1 MKGLGLI
8 LVLVGI
14 VLLAAAAAQHVF
26 GLSAISHLAIY
37 LGGLGLIA
45 LLPGAW
51 LFVRRSG
58 TGSSAPPGAGAIAPS
73 PMAPVEP
80 AQPSQP
86 PQLPAEPGEVHG
98 TPVAAEALE
107 APIAAVVVEQEEA
120 VLVVPNEA
128 VPGEAP
134 APSAPV
140 EDGEAAPG

>member
-58 TGSSAPPGAGAIAPS
+58 TGSSAPPGAIAPS

-98 TPVAAEALE
+98 TPIAAEALE
-107 APIAAVVVEQEEA
+107 TPIAAVVVEQEEA
-120 VLVVPNEA
+120 VLVVL
-128 VPGEAP
+128 GEAP